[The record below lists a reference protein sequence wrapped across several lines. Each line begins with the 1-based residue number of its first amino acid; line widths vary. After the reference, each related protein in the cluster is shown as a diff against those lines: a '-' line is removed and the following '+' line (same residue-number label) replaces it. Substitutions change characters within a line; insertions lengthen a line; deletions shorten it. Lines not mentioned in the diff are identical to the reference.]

1 MQQTLAVNCLLAI
14 YCQMGYLRAMKL
26 CTMNVSLTS
35 KLARHV
41 RSRVGSEFGN
51 ASEYIRELLR
61 RGMLAKQEAS
71 LSPLSGRDL
80 AEIAAQTSDDPVL
93 VQMARHSVTVSKKAR
108 S

>member
-1 MQQTLAVNCLLAI
+1 MDHLV
-14 YCQMGYLRAMKL
+14 AMKP
-26 CTMNVSLTS
+26 CTMNVSLTP

-41 RSRVGSEFGN
+41 QSRVGSEFGN

-61 RGMLAKQEAS
+61 RDMLAKQDAS
-71 LSPLSGRDL
+71 RAPLSERDL
-80 AEIAAQTSDDPVL
+80 AELATQTSDDPVL